1 MYPRLTQ
8 WGGKMR
14 VNEWKWLKN
23 EIQRLKRRTIP
34 FLIELNSHLRLVGH
48 NWHFRFAYLFFSLPS
63 SNLIQC
69 TFNSHLMFI
78 FSFISICMH
87 HQNENEP
94 TMDDFRNLLTSPTTT
109 MRQLFLLVWI
119 FGHVTW
125 REKKTCSID
134 ESSCWW
140 SMSRLI
146 ETSREQG
153 VTRGMRW
160 VVCDT
165 LFCLPSSYEF
175 WFFLMAVFWSCFV
188 MSTSLVCFLSVWT
201 VTSPHLFPLFS
212 PFPIETCLFVSSF
225 LCCVWVVMLITFIS
239 LTRWSP
245 SSSSG
250 CNDWERKRIGE
261 SLS

>member
-1 MYPRLTQ
+1 MHPRLTQ

-14 VNEWKWLKN
+14 LNEWKWLKN
-23 EIQRLKRRTIP
+23 ERERLKQRTIL
-34 FLIELNSHLRLVGH
+34 FLLIELNSYLRLVGY

-63 SNLIQC
+63 STHSIHTSC
-69 TFNSHLMFI
+69 SF
-78 FSFISICMH
+78 FSFLSICMH
-87 HQNENEP
+87 HQNQNEP
-94 TMDDFRNLLTSPTTT
+94 TMDDFRNPLTSPTTT
-109 MRQLFLLVWI
+109 MRQLLPPVWI

-165 LFCLPSSYEF
+165 LFCLPSSYKF
-175 WFFLMAVFWSCFV
+175 SFLLITVFWSCFV
-188 MSTSLVCFLSVWT
+188 MSTSLLPGFCPCELLPLHTFFSLFFSPKHACLFLSLLCVSGYVDHVYLSHT
-201 VTSPHLFPLFS
+201 MISII
-212 PFPIETCLFVSSF
+212 IEWL
-225 LCCVWVVMLITFIS
+225 
-239 LTRWSP
+239 
-245 SSSSG
+245 
-250 CNDWERKRIGE
+250 
-261 SLS
+261 